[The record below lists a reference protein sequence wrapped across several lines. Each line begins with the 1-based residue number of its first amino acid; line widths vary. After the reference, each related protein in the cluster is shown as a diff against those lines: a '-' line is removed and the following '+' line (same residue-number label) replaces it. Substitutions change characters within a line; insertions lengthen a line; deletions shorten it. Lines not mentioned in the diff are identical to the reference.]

1 MSRYRVWIEDAARA
15 EFERLPGNMRQR
27 VKRAIGDLAEDP
39 RPHSSRVL
47 TAPADTPLELRRIRI
62 DPFRIVYAVDEQ
74 EQGVGVFAIR
84 RRPPYDYDDLARFV
98 KGLAEDSD
106 D

>member
-15 EFERLPGNMRQR
+15 ELQRLPGNMRQR
-27 VKRAIGDLAEDP
+27 VKRAIGALAENP
-39 RPHSSRVL
+39 RPHDSRRL
-47 TAPADTPLELRRIRI
+47 DTPADVTVELRRIRI

-74 EQGVGVFAIR
+74 DAAVGVFAIR
-84 RRPPYDYDDLARFV
+84 RRPPYDYEDLGRFIE
-98 KGLAEDSD
+98 GLSDESD